1 MVAIFLALAP
11 LPFLIHSDFW
21 MNFAI
26 MALYFGLIGQSWNIL
41 GGYGGQFSFGH
52 AAFFGTGAYA
62 QAVLQTG
69 LGLDPWLS
77 LIAAGALG
85 GAAGLVVG
93 ALSFRSGLRGS
104 YFALVTLAF
113 AEVFRILANSVDFTG
128 AGSGLLVPLKPGV
141 ANLQFASKAG
151 FFWTILALTAG
162 GVAIAW
168 WIENSRFGSQLIALR
183 ENEDAARA
191 LGVDVLRTKLIAI
204 ALSAVLAGL
213 AGAFYVQYFLYID
226 PNIAFGPGVSIT
238 ALLAPIVGGLG
249 TALGPMIG
257 AILLQFISQVAQATM
272 GDAPGL
278 NLVAFGVILIAMV
291 LFLPNGLVG
300 QATVSARRI
309 IGWRS

>member
-1 MVAIFLALAP
+1 
-11 LPFLIHSDFW
+11 
-21 MNFAI
+21 
-26 MALYFGLIGQSWNIL
+26 
-41 GGYGGQFSFGH
+41 
-52 AAFFGTGAYA
+52 
-62 QAVLQTG
+62 
-69 LGLDPWLS
+69 
-77 LIAAGALG
+77 
-85 GAAGLVVG
+85 
-93 ALSFRSGLRGS
+93 LRGS

-113 AEVFRILANSVDFTG
+113 AEVFRILANSVGFTG

-141 ANLQFASKAG
+141 ANFQFASKAG
-151 FFWTILALTAG
+151 FFWTILALAGG

-168 WIENSRFGSQLIALR
+168 WIEHSRFGSQLIALR

-204 ALSAVLAGL
+204 TVSAMLAGL

-257 AILLQFISQVAQATM
+257 AVLLQFVSQAAQATM
-272 GDAPGL
+272 GDVPGL
-278 NLVAFGVILIAMV
+278 NLVAFGVILVAMV
-291 LFLPNGLVG
+291 LFLPNGLIG

-309 IGWRS
+309 IGWRA